1 MIAPPAHGHDVAFS
15 DERLE
20 RAPYG
25 TQLSVGD
32 DDPSS
37 RSCVQAID
45 DGGQFVG
52 IGHCFIRRSD
62 GRALVLSRHTEP
74 EDDVRL
80 LLERLKLVLP
90 PQPPPRISAA
100 QATAP
105 M

>member
-1 MIAPPAHGHDVAFS
+1 
-15 DERLE
+15 
-20 RAPYG
+20 
-25 TQLSVGD
+25 
-32 DDPSS
+32 
-37 RSCVQAID
+37 
-45 DGGQFVG
+45 
-52 IGHCFIRRSD
+52 
-62 GRALVLSRHTEP
+62 LVLSRHTEP